1 MEGVLYYP
9 FDFHASSK
17 TDSDQTSVLI
27 DSMAS
32 DLQKI
37 GFCWIDK
44 TGQIVREQRG
54 VIRTNCVDCLDRT
67 NFVQSAISRSI
78 VSVQALK
85 LGKILT
91 VIR

>member
-1 MEGVLYYP
+1 MDSVLYYP
-9 FDFHASSK
+9 YDFHASAK
-17 TDSDQTSVLI
+17 TCGDQTSVLI

-32 DLQKI
+32 ELQKI

-44 TGQIVREQRG
+44 TGQIVREQKG
-54 VIRTNCVDCLDRT
+54 VIRTNCIDCLDRT

-85 LGKILT
+85 LGKPQF
-91 VIR
+91 